1 MISVKSNGTKK
12 TTKSLGFGFVPAET
26 HIHFL
31 VDIPRGENAKV
42 SIYERSKWDDGTQR
56 IDPRFDVVK
65 VQLSKQ
71 KWEQIQPVLAKEF
84 NDRLR
89 VKKFTLGKWAA
100 TKTPVHRL
108 LGKEM
113 MILAWAV
120 ADCDPSVIGT
130 ALKNW
135 VGLRPEERWWLYTMT
150 NASTGGVDDT
160 TGWRKALR
168 YALTENPIIDSSDQ
182 QRTLFSRLAD
192 EEL

>member
-1 MISVKSNGTKK
+1 MISAKSSSKK
-12 TTKSLGFGFVPAET
+12 VTKSLGFGFVPAET
-26 HIHFL
+26 NIHFL
-31 VDIPRGENAKV
+31 VDVPRGDSAKV
-42 SIYERSKWDDGTQR
+42 SIYERSKWDDGPQK

-89 VKKFTLGKWAA
+89 AKKFTLGKWAA

>member
-1 MISVKSNGTKK
+1 MISAKSNTVKK
-12 TTKSLGFGFVPAET
+12 TTKSLGFGFVPTET

-31 VDIPRGENAKV
+31 VDIPRGDAKV

-71 KWEQIQPVLAKEF
+71 KWEQVAPVLAKEF

-89 VKKFTLGKWAA
+89 AKKFTLGKWAA

>member
-1 MISVKSNGTKK
+1 MISAKSNGVKK

-31 VDIPRGENAKV
+31 VDIPRGDAKV

-71 KWEQIQPVLAKEF
+71 KWEQIAPVLAKEF

-89 VKKFTLGKWAA
+89 AKKFTLGKWAA